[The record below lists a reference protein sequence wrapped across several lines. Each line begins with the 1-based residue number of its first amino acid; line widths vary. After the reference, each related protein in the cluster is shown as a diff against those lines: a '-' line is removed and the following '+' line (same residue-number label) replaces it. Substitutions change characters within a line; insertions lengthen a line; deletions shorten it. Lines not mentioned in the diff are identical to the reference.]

1 MMREYLVQKDDTL
14 FKIAQKHYGD
24 GNLYPII
31 CEANRERIGNNP
43 NQLKIGMTL
52 LIPEIAQNQTH
63 RGSTNKGDLT
73 SMLEVLGAFESGL
86 PSGNPQQYQVENS
99 LGFIGKYQFGEALL
113 MDLGYYNTSN
123 PYIGGAN
130 GVNRNYWN
138 GTWTGKMGIRSKS
151 EFLNSKTVQE
161 TAIRE
166 AFKLNLE
173 RINQHFAAHGQS
185 LENYLGQQKTFNSRT
200 ITITLSGVLAAA
212 HLRGTYG
219 LADLLFKNQVS
230 YDEYGTSILKY
241 LEEYGGYDVS
251 LADFS

>member
-1 MMREYLVQKDDTL
+1 MREYLVQKDDTL

-31 CEANRERIGNNP
+31 HEANRDRIGNNP
-43 NQLKIGMTL
+43 DQLTIGMTL
-52 LIPEIAQNQTH
+52 LIPEIDPIPLH
-63 RGSTNKGDLT
+63 LGSTKKGNVH
-73 SMLEVLGAFESGL
+73 SMLEALGAFESGV

-151 EFLNSKTVQE
+151 DFLKSTTVQE

-173 RINQHFAAHGQS
+173 RINQHFATHGQS
-185 LENYLGQQKTFNSRT
+185 LENYLGKQALFNSRT
-200 ITITLSGVLAAA
+200 ITITLSGILAAA
-212 HLRGTYG
+212 HLRGPYG
-219 LADLLFKNQVS
+219 LADLLLKNQVS